1 MGIAIPQIITPD
13 SASGAQVIDGS
24 LKFNETVSGAN
35 SLSKT
40 FGSAGNRNT
49 ITWSAW
55 VRRAKISGES
65 NLFSVGDS
73 STDASFRFNAD
84 DTLQV
89 RDGAGGELTT
99 SAAFRD
105 TGWYHI
111 VVKIDTTQSTAAD
124 RFRLY
129 VNGSETV
136 YGAASYASEDADI
149 DWNDAVNHYIGRQ
162 VHNTSNLH
170 DGAICQVYF
179 IDGQALGPENFGF
192 TDPLTNTWKPK
203 KYKVAL
209 AETVTVQPSY
219 VSKNNV
225 LDEANAFDG
234 SNATEATYQG
244 VGSWLSFTVDASNL
258 TVPFRIRNDSSG
270 TGQTVAM
277 FTDSSGSSAAGGTW
291 ASTGANTLSPAIST
305 TVDDTYT
312 FPSAGTY
319 YLRHTVGSDSNIFVY
334 RIGGDITTG
343 GNSFYLPMDNEDD
356 FEKDK
361 SGNGNDWTKN
371 NFSGTSNDPDVL
383 PDSPSGI
390 SYSTDSSSGITTT
403 SQIKPTTWVTMNPL
417 TSVDSGVTFSDG
429 NLNTT
434 NKGSTYD
441 NPRATASVPSSG
453 KYYWEV
459 EITEFAGGFHVG
471 LSVPEYVNSSYLG
484 AKRGEWAYGDSG
496 QKYDQGSSG
505 SYGSSFT
512 SVGKVISCAF
522 DADAGTVTFYN
533 DGVSQGI
540 AFTGLTNGP
549 YLPAMYARVANTGGT
564 WNFGQKPFKY
574 TPPDG
579 YQGLCAANTR
589 PDKVISRPDQYVGVT
604 TYTGDGNTGRNI
616 RTLQFKPDLV
626 WIKQTSDTRAHAL
639 FDTVRGANKR
649 LQSSSTNVET
659 THTDQMSA
667 FIDNGFTVEDNNTV
681 NVDTGKYVAWCWKA
695 GGDKNTYNID
705 NVGYSTSVDV
715 GFDAGGLN
723 DVAYNSSRTWS
734 SNMVTTGNSGNW
746 HASYPVTN
754 AFNGNHTNY
763 AHGNA
768 DGSVS
773 ATVTLTFNPAIAC
786 EENVTFMG
794 GFTNTTAGTGT
805 ISINGGQTIGVTTCR
820 GNDPAAT
827 DLTVVPFTGDISTI
841 VINKTSGGAQGMI
854 LYGFKIDGV
863 ELLDN
868 GVTPTY
874 NYPTAPSTGCSVGT
888 KQGFSIVSYTGNS
901 TNPSTHAHGLLKAPR
916 FVIIKNRDR
925 SSNGEWI
932 VGHADAVGNQLE
944 KDHRDYGGFKEGHQ
958 LYLNSANA
966 VDGGSSNWFSNSRP
980 DRFTFTVKDNYQV
993 NYAGDDYIAYLWH
1006 DVPGLQKFGYYIGNG
1021 SSNGIYVELGFR
1033 PALLWIKNAFTG
1045 NETWCAHDDQRD
1057 TFNPAK
1063 RRLSLEST
1071 GGQDASQA
1079 ARNKD
1084 FLSNGFK
1091 IRGTSGEHN
1100 TNGDRYIY
1108 CAWAEAPTIDLF
1120 GGGANAR

>member
-1 MGIAIPQIITPD
+1 MGAIIPQVITN
-13 SASGAQVIDGS
+13 SGAQIIEGS
-24 LKFNETVSGAN
+24 LKINQTLTQH
-35 SLSKT
+35 LSKT
-40 FGSAGNRNT
+40 FGSGGNRKT

-65 NLFSVGDS
+65 NLFSVGNS
-73 STDASFRFNAD
+73 STDAAFRFNSD

-89 RDGAGGELTT
+89 RDGNGGELTT
-99 SAAFRD
+99 SAKFRD

-136 YGAASYASEDADI
+136 YSAASYASEDANI

-162 VHNTSNLH
+162 VHNTSNLY

-192 TDPLTNTWKPK
+192 TDGLTNTWKPK
-203 KYKVAL
+203 KY
-209 AETVTVQPSY
+209 E
-219 VSKNNV
+219 
-225 LDEANAFDG
+225 
-234 SNATEATYQG
+234 
-244 VGSWLSFTVDASNL
+244 
-258 TVPFRIRNDSSG
+258 G
-270 TGQTVAM
+270 TFG
-277 FTDSSGSSAAGGTW
+277 
-291 ASTGANTLSPAIST
+291 
-305 TVDDTYT
+305 
-312 FPSAGTY
+312 
-319 YLRHTVGSDSNIFVY
+319 
-334 RIGGDITTG
+334 TTG
-343 GNSFYLPMDNEDD
+343 FYLPMDNEDD

-383 PDSPSGI
+383 PGSPSGI

-403 SQIKPTTWVTMNPL
+403 SQVKPTTWATLNPL
-417 TSVDSGVTFSDG
+417 DKGTNSTLSDG
-429 NLNTT
+429 NLKFSGVSSAHRGVRSSIRPTIKVYAEMVVHDNETGFGFATDTT
-434 NKGSTYD
+434 GLDSSTLVSGKWAIYNNQLRSNGSSIASITTLAVGDLIQVAYDPDSNKAWIGRNNLWYD
-441 NPRATASVPSSG
+441 SSG
-453 KYYWEV
+453 GYTGNPATGANATFTISEDVFIY
-459 EITEFAGGFHVG
+459 TH
-471 LSVPEYVNSSYLG
+471 SYN
-484 AKRGEWAYGDSG
+484 AYD
-496 QKYDQGSSG
+496 
-505 SYGSSFT
+505 T
-512 SVGKVISCAF
+512 S
-522 DADAGTVTFYN
+522 T
-533 DGVSQGI
+533 
-540 AFTGLTNGP
+540 
-549 YLPAMYARVANTGGT
+549 
-564 WNFGQKPFKY
+564 NFGQKPFKY
-574 TPPDG
+574 APPDG
-579 YQGLCAANTR
+579 FRPLCAANTR
-589 PDKVISRPDQYVGVT
+589 PDKVISRPDQYVGVVT
-604 TYTGDGNTGRNI
+604 FIGNDGTQNIGFGNTMNFDGN
-616 RTLQFKPDLV
+616 PDLV
-626 WIKQTSDTRAHAL
+626 WIKAL
-639 FDTVRGANKR
+639 DDEYGPAIFDTVRGVNKR
-649 LQSSSTNVET
+649 LRTDGTNVEQSMT
-659 THTDQMSA
+659 TGLTSFDH
-667 FIDNGFTVEDNNTV
+667 NGFTVGSHNSV
-681 NVDTGKYVAWCWKA
+681 NESPDDYVAWCWRA
-695 GGDKNTYNID
+695 GGNKNTYNID
-705 NVGYSTSVDV
+705 NVGYSTSADV

-723 DVAYNSSRTWS
+723 DVAYDSSRTWS

-754 AFNGNHTNY
+754 AFNGDHTDY

-794 GFTNTTAGTGT
+794 GFTNTTNGTGT
-805 ISINGGQTIGVTTCR
+805 ISINGGQTVGVITSR

-827 DLTVVPFTGDISTI
+827 DVTLVPFTGDISTI
-841 VINKTSGGAQGMI
+841 VIDKTSSGAQGMI
-854 LYGFKIDGV
+854 IYGFKIDGV

-901 TNPSTHAHGLLKAPR
+901 TNPSTHAHGLLKAPQ

-925 SSNGEWI
+925 SSNGDWI
-932 VGHADAVGNQLE
+932 VGHANAVGSQLE

-958 LYLNSANA
+958 LILNSANA
-966 VDGGSSNWFSNSRP
+966 VDGGSSNYFSNANP

-993 NYAGDDYIAYLWH
+993 NYSGEDYIAYLWH

-1021 SSNGIYVELGFR
+1021 NSDGTYVELGFR

-1045 NETWCAHDDQRD
+1045 NETWCAHDSKRD
-1057 TFNPAK
+1057 PFNRAFH
-1063 RRLSLEST
+1063 RMSLESAAAQT
-1071 GGQDASQA
+1071 TANADA
-1079 ARNKD
+1079 RGKD
-1084 FLSNGFK
+1084 LLSNGFK

-1108 CAWAEAPTIDLF
+1108 CAWAEAPAVDLF